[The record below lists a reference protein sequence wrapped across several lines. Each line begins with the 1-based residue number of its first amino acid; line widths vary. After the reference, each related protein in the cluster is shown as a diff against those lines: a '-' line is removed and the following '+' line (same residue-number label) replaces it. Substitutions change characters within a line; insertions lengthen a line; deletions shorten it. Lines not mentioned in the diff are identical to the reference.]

1 MQRLRVL
8 MLLAAVLYGALA
20 ALVTPAARAQT
31 EESEAPHI
39 AALLPLKSQTF
50 LRYAEAVRRGITA
63 AATAEVDR
71 PNVLPVV
78 VYPTGDD
85 PKDVIDTYDLAIRR
99 GARFVIGPLTKNAVQ
114 AVATSYAVSVPTLA
128 LSVPDSE
135 VLLPDGMYAFGV
147 QMEAEARQVAR
158 IAQSTGKRRVAI
170 FVSDNALSKRV
181 GQAFAEEWARSG
193 RLVVDQHT
201 HTTDPGK
208 LKRIRD
214 AIVAGGVDVIFFALD
229 GPKARQVRPYL
240 GKSLPAFGT
249 SQIYSPESH
258 VLGQHDLNGIVFVD
272 MPWLVSPD
280 HAAVMT
286 YERQPGSTM
295 TFEQE
300 RFYALG
306 IDAWRLAH
314 TLLDGGY
321 TDLGMMDGVSGY
333 LSPGPAHVFNREAA
347 VVQFTQSGLRPFEVT
362 GPR

>member
-1 MQRLRVL
+1 MF
-8 MLLAAVLYGALA
+8 LAAVLYGAVA
-20 ALVTPAARAQT
+20 AVVTPARAQT
-31 EESEAPHI
+31 ETDEEQDSPHI
-39 AALLPLKSQTF
+39 AALLPLKSKTF
-50 LRYAEAVRRGITA
+50 LRYAEAVRRGIAA

-71 PNVLPVV
+71 PNTLPVV

-85 PKDVIDTYDLAIRR
+85 AKEVVDTYDLAIRR

-114 AVATSYAVSVPTLA
+114 AVAKSYAVSVPTLA
-128 LSVPDSE
+128 LSVPDGDFT
-135 VLLPDGMYAFGV
+135 LPDGLYAFGI

-158 IAQSTGKRRVAI
+158 VAASTGKRRVAI

-193 RLVVDQHT
+193 RLVVDQYT
-201 HTTDPGK
+201 HTTDAAR

-214 AIVAGGVDVIFFALD
+214 AIAAGQVDVIFFALD
-229 GPKARQVRPYL
+229 GPKARQIRPYL
-240 GKSLPAFGT
+240 GKTLPAFGT

-280 HAAVMT
+280 HPAVMT
-286 YERQPGSTM
+286 YERQPGNAA
-295 TFEQE
+295 TFELE

-314 TLLDGGY
+314 TLLDGSY
-321 TDLGMMDGVSGY
+321 NDMGMLDGVSGY
-333 LSPGPAHVFNREAA
+333 LSPGPARVFNREGA
-347 VVQFTQSGLRPFEVT
+347 VVQFTQSGLRPFEIS
-362 GPR
+362 GSR